1 MPRRA
6 SPFGSTVAFVALVA
20 SLGVAGSL
28 VYLLIA
34 RPVAESTGVEVS
46 APTADVCPV
55 GDRAPVCYRFEVE
68 NTGDAVGTFDCRTL
82 PPSGSQA
89 VFQNGESRTVL
100 ILGPAQVES
109 LFVKVT
115 PLETDVVTQP
125 SMDCVANG

>member
-20 SLGVAGSL
+20 ALGVAGSL

-34 RPVAESTGVEVS
+34 RPVAESAGVEVS

-68 NTGDAVGTFDCRTL
+68 NTGDSVGTFDCRTL

-125 SMDCVANG
+125 SLNCVANG